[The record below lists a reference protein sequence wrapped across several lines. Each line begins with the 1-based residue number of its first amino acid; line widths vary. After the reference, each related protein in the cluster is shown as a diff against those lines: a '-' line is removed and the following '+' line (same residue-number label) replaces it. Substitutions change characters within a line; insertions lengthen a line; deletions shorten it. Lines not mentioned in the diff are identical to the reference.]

1 MSRARRNSWASPSR
15 RREPRAVREDEGSD
29 GKSHDDPEHN
39 LDDAIQGEAPSAS
52 RFFCTSMTM
61 VMVTPAMKVPA
72 EAIGGKPHEKIEYR
86 SIGLSEGFGSF
97 HISQETLG
105 LMGTLIGRS
114 KEARKVNSIFGEG
127 VNPLMRKI
135 REGMELL
142 GLPSDVL
149 MNHGNK
155 RVVYGVALARNFR
168 DVLLGFTD
176 SAQYNVPR
184 TRDRLR
190 TEKIADFWRHRWL
203 LNRLEKP
210 GILEEVTKH
219 TTVYPIKHGAQVTLP
234 EEQQPE
240 MPRNR

>member
-1 MSRARRNSWASPSR
+1 MSQYSR
-15 RREPRAVREDEGSD
+15 V
-29 GKSHDDPEHN
+29 
-39 LDDAIQGEAPSAS
+39 
-52 RFFCTSMTM
+52 
-61 VMVTPAMKVPA
+61 KVPA
-72 EAIGGKPHEKIEYR
+72 EAIGGKQHEKIEYR

-190 TEKIADFWRHRWL
+190 TEKIAISGAIAGSLIAWRSPVSLRKSQST
-203 LNRLEKP
+203 RLFTP
-210 GILEEVTKH
+210 SSTAL
-219 TTVYPIKHGAQVTLP
+219 
-234 EEQQPE
+234 
-240 MPRNR
+240 R

>member
-1 MSRARRNSWASPSR
+1 MS
-15 RREPRAVREDEGSD
+15 
-29 GKSHDDPEHN
+29 
-39 LDDAIQGEAPSAS
+39 
-52 RFFCTSMTM
+52 
-61 VMVTPAMKVPA
+61 A
-72 EAIGGKPHEKIEYR
+72 EAIGGKQHEKIEYR

-149 MNHGNK
+149 INHGHK
-155 RVVYGVALARNFR
+155 RGVDGVALARTVR
-168 DVLLGFTD
+168 VVWLGFTD

-219 TTVYPIKHGAQVTLP
+219 TTVYPIKHGAQVDFTPKNNNRRCRGTANP
-234 EEQQPE
+234 EDDEGRSRSLVPLLRTTSELHKTSQSLSD
-240 MPRNR
+240 RVDHAR